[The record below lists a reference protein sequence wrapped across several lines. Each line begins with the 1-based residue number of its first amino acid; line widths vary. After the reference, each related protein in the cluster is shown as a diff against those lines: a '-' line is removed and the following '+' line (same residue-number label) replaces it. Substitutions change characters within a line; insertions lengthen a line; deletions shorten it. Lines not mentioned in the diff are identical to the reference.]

1 MTVVRTV
8 DLRVGYRCNQRC
20 RFCDQGDGRLR
31 IADATTEA
39 VRAAL
44 RAHPGEAVWLAG
56 GEVTARADLPALV
69 RAAREAGFRR
79 VGIQTNGRIVAA
91 PGAAAALRQAG
102 LTDATVAIHAPEAG
116 MHDWLTG
123 EPGAFRQATVGVRR
137 LREAGVSTRLAS
149 VITRS
154 AVDTL
159 PELARLALRLGVE
172 GHRWILAR
180 HEGAAAE
187 PGPALVPP
195 LARVEEPLAAA
206 LDLELEARLD
216 AETVGIPLCRLGRH
230 RSLAADRPDAPP
242 VARVTATAHPEPV
255 RPRAWAPG
263 CASCALRAACPGV
276 DPWALRAF
284 GPEEVRAP
292 ETPGLETAWV
302 GVEAGCSFTCPGCP
316 VAGGAGAT
324 ETSRRLKQRVVRAV
338 GRGARRVVLAGGS
351 PWDHPALPGVVRD
364 LSRLGV
370 SVVVRGPLHP
380 LAEVDEAVFDR
391 LEGVEVWAVAVP
403 GSEAAASRAEVRLR
417 ARGIAVSPAA
427 EVPGPW
433 VEGIGPVTPCT
444 GMPPV
449 NDGR

>member
-1 MTVVRTV
+1 MARAV

-20 RFCDQGDGRLR
+20 RFCDQGDLR
-31 IADATTEA
+31 ERVADAPTDA

-56 GEVTARADLPALV
+56 GEVSVRPDLPALV

-79 VGIQTNGRIVAA
+79 VGIQTNGRILAA

-116 MHDWLTG
+116 MHDWLAG
-123 EPGAFRQATVGVRR
+123 EPGAFRQATLGARR

-154 AVDTL
+154 TVDTL

-172 GHRWILAR
+172 GHRWILTR

-230 RSLAADRPDAPP
+230 RSLAADRPDVPP
-242 VARVTATAHPEPV
+242 VARVTATDHTEPS
-255 RPRAWAPG
+255 RARGWAPG
-263 CASCALRAACPGV
+263 CVACSLRAACPGV
-276 DPWALRAF
+276 DPWALRTF

-292 ETPGLETAWV
+292 EAPAPETAWV
-302 GVEAGCSFTCPGCP
+302 GVEAACSYACPGCP
-316 VAGGAGAT
+316 LAGGSGET

-338 GRGARRVVLAGGS
+338 GRGARRVVLGGGS
-351 PWDHPALPGVVRD
+351 PWDHPALPGVVREV
-364 LSRLGV
+364 SRLGV

-380 LAEVDEAVFDR
+380 LAEVDEAVLDR
-391 LEGVEVWAVAVP
+391 LEGVEVRGVAVP
-403 GSEAAASRAEVRLR
+403 GSEAAASRAEARLR
-417 ARGIAVSPAA
+417 ARGIAVAPA
-427 EVPGPW
+427 EDTPGPW

-444 GMPPV
+444 AAPSARGL
-449 NDGR
+449 RSS